1 MSESSELFTWG
12 VRSDVGR
19 VREMNQDS
27 LYAAS
32 ELFVVADG
40 MGGHRGG
47 EVASSVA
54 VESMASA
61 SGQLESIEDL
71 VQRVRV
77 ANSAILE
84 RAGAN
89 SELAGMGTTLC
100 ALAPLERDWKGGT
113 RLGLVNVGDSRIYR
127 FAGGRLEQISEDH
140 SLVATL
146 VRDGHVT
153 AEEAA
158 THPNRNVV
166 TRALGTGPE
175 IEIDY
180 WELRATRGELYLL
193 CSDGLFGEVPDARIA
208 ATFRR
213 LSDPGDVSEELVR
226 LAMEGGARDNVTVVV
241 LRVDAGD
248 SNTNDELPSGPE
260 TSAPPPLPAE
270 PSARGSVPDYDDD
283 PGFAGAQEYRP
294 PRPGRIRAA
303 LSVVAVLVI
312 LVAGIVLIG
321 LYARNSY
328 YVAFDQDQV
337 VVYRGR
343 PDGLLWF
350 DPTVEEP
357 TAVLRSDLTAAL
369 ELEVEAVPEFA
380 TLTEAENY
388 IENLVAR
395 TQGS

>member
-1 MSESSELFTWG
+1 MSESSDLFTWG

-19 VREMNQDS
+19 VRQMNQDS
-27 LYAAS
+27 LHAAS
-32 ELFVVADG
+32 GLFVVADG

-54 VESMASA
+54 VDSMASG
-61 SGQLESIEDL
+61 SGYVESIEEL
-71 VQRVRV
+71 VQRVRD
-77 ANSAILE
+77 ANLAILD
-84 RAGAN
+84 RADAD
-89 SELAGMGTTLC
+89 SELLGMGTTLC
-100 ALAPLERDWKGGT
+100 AVAPLERDWEGGT

-127 FAGGRLEQISEDH
+127 FAGGRLEQITEDH

-166 TRALGTGPE
+166 TRALGTGPD
-175 IEIDY
+175 IEVDY
-180 WELRATRGELYLL
+180 WELRAARDELYLL
-193 CSDGLFGEVPDARIA
+193 CSDGLFGEVTDSRIA
-208 ATFRR
+208 ATLRR
-213 LSDPGDVSEELVR
+213 LNDPGEVAEELVR

-248 SNTNDELPSGPE
+248 SSTNDDLPSAPE
-260 TSAPPPLPAE
+260 TSAPSPLRVD
-270 PSARGSVPDYDDD
+270 SSTTGSGTDREDD
-283 PGFAGAQEYRP
+283 AGLDVDESYKP
-294 PRPGRIRAA
+294 PRPGRVRAA
-303 LSVVAVLVI
+303 LLAVAVFVI
-312 LVAGIVLIG
+312 LGAGIVLIG

-357 TAVLRSDLTAAL
+357 TAVLRTDLTAAL
-369 ELEVEAVPEFA
+369 ELEIEAVPEFG

-395 TQGS
+395 AAGS